1 MVGSALRKDEAS
13 SVFWLATR
21 AERLAHLA
29 YSVLPALIQNKQKIA
44 PSRLT
49 KIILFLTMSQKVAW
63 DSEKGVNIN
72 EFSEFIASPW
82 TGKLKHNVRWI
93 SQRLKM
99 DKSFLI
105 LIETKYFRYIMNP
118 LLTKVIKSRWPESS
132 IHLPLPLYGPWLCL
146 YPLKTPNMNLANLW
160 SSHLDHTVGN

>member
-1 MVGSALRKDEAS
+1 MVGSVLRKDEAS

-29 YSVLPALIQNKQKIA
+29 YSGLPALIQNKQKIA

-49 KIILFLTMSQKVAW
+49 EMTLFLTMSQKVAW

-82 TGKLKHNVRWI
+82 NREIKTQCEMNFPALKNGQI
-93 SQRLKM
+93 
-99 DKSFLI
+99 I
-105 LIETKYFRYIMNP
+105 LDSDWNEIF
-118 LLTKVIKSRWPESS
+118 
-132 IHLPLPLYGPWLCL
+132 
-146 YPLKTPNMNLANLW
+146 
-160 SSHLDHTVGN
+160 